1 MKILLTG
8 ATGLL
13 GREVMGQLLD
23 EGHDVSVIVRGKAS
37 GLDERVTK
45 IELDLGSDW
54 HPSSLAF
61 DFESVIHLAQSRE
74 FRDFPNGSRDV
85 FQVNINST
93 HKLLELA
100 RINGCESFVYA
111 SSGGVYADNPGAITE
126 ESPIGDP
133 SALGFYLG
141 SKASAEILC
150 QSYSKLLTIVILRP
164 FFIFGPGQN
173 RQMLIPRVFDAVASG
188 EAITLEGPDGMEFN
202 PVHVTDAANL
212 VVKSVSLKSSQVIN
226 VSGPTKLTL
235 GEMVRIVANYL
246 GIEPNIRIS
255 KEAAKNLSAKNA
267 IMSGLIGRK
276 MLSIEDR
283 LDEIKP

>member
-1 MKILLTG
+1 
-8 ATGLL
+8 
-13 GREVMGQLLD
+13 
-23 EGHDVSVIVRGKAS
+23 
-37 GLDERVTK
+37 
-45 IELDLGSDW
+45 
-54 HPSSLAF
+54 
-61 DFESVIHLAQSRE
+61 
-74 FRDFPNGSRDV
+74 
-85 FQVNINST
+85 
-93 HKLLELA
+93 
-100 RINGCESFVYA
+100 
-111 SSGGVYADNPGAITE
+111 
-126 ESPIGDP
+126 
-133 SALGFYLG
+133 
-141 SKASAEILC
+141 
-150 QSYSKLLTIVILRP
+150 
-164 FFIFGPGQN
+164 
-173 RQMLIPRVFDAVASG
+173 MLIPRVFDAVASG

-255 KEAAKNLSAKNA
+255 KEAAKNLSAKNG